1 MNKEM
6 DLESALIALSHHE
19 AFAFF
24 ITNIKNMREEI
35 IGEMANASV
44 EELQQISGRILAY
57 DDILQMVNMEDIQRR
72 FG

>member
-1 MNKEM
+1 M

>member
-1 MNKEM
+1 M

-24 ITNIKNMREEI
+24 IINIKNMREEI